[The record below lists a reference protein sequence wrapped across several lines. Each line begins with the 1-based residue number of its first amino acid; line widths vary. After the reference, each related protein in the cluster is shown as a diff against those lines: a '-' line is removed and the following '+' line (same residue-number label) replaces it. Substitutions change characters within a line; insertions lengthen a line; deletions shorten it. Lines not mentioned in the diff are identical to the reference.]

1 MNNTVNN
8 LKRLPVILGHFPSG
22 SSVKNFVHFDQY
34 VKHESFKKFDYG
46 AKNNMK
52 IYGQATAPVY
62 NLTNI
67 RFPVHLYV
75 GKYDK
80 LADVKDS
87 ATLYEQLSN
96 SVGKVLLCILQTSKI
111 YDYGHATFVWGK
123 TLIHVDDALAV
134 INKIDP
140 KMPVNI
146 EA

>member
-1 MNNTVNN
+1 MEYAFLLTEGDLVQTSKLCALAPPVCHSALKEISEMNNTVNN

-96 SVGKVLLCILQTSKI
+96 SVGKVLLCIL
-111 YDYGHATFVWGK
+111 
-123 TLIHVDDALAV
+123 
-134 INKIDP
+134 
-140 KMPVNI
+140 
-146 EA
+146 